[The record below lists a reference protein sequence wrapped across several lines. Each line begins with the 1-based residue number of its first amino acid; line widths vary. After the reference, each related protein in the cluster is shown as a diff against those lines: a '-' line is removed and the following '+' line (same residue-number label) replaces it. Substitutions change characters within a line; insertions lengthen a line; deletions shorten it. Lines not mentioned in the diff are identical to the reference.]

1 MFSLTSV
8 LNNIKEDTD
17 DRHYMDSCEQY
28 ILGYINNIENFIKDY
43 GYHNPFGYIS
53 NINNIKEIESNILE
67 FFKRN
72 NNRLDY
78 LEILGTLKALPNKKV
93 YVCCYE
99 AYGDE
104 VFCIE
109 LKNNN
114 IFFFDFSNSSE
125 DIKIKDINYLYNE
138 LKY

>member
-1 MFSLTSV
+1 MFSLTSI

-17 DRHYMDSCEQY
+17 DRHYMDSCEEY
-28 ILGYINNIENFIKDY
+28 ILGYINNIENFIKNY
-43 GYHNPFGYIS
+43 GYNNPIGYIS
-53 NINNIKEIESNILE
+53 NSNNINQIESNLLE

-78 LEILGTLKALPNKKV
+78 LEILGTLKVLSNKMV

-109 LKNNN
+109 VKNNN
-114 IFFFDFSNSSE
+114 IFFFDFSRYLE
-125 DIKIKDINYLYNE
+125 IIKIKDINYLDKE
-138 LKY
+138 LNY